1 MRLREPP
8 FFATIVFLNRYE
20 RIFSLLKSLS
30 TGAAQL
36 IVTIDGPAAAGKST
50 VARTLAERLGFDYLD
65 TGATYRAVTW
75 KAIRENVDFDSPRR
89 LAEVTA
95 DAEIRFERTDGELRI
110 FCDGENV
117 TRKIRR
123 PEVTEKVRH
132 VADEPAI
139 REVLIE
145 LQRDYARGHDVVTEG
160 RDQGTEVFPRADLKF
175 YLDASA
181 EARARR
187 RHQDLAGTD
196 LQQNHEDV
204 LASIRRRDRQ
214 DRSRKM
220 GGLRCAEDMI
230 VIDSTDL
237 TVQEVVDRMERHVR
251 AKRTD
256 SEQAVRSDAE
266 RTA

>member
-1 MRLREPP
+1 MILCR
-8 FFATIVFLNRYE
+8 FGS
-20 RIFSLLKSLS
+20 IFSLLQSLS
-30 TGAAQL
+30 TGDAQL
-36 IVTIDGPAAAGKST
+36 IVTIDGPAAAGKSS
-50 VARTLAERLGFDYLD
+50 VACRLAERLGFDYLD

-75 KAIRENVDFDSPRR
+75 KAIRDNADFDSPRR
-89 LAEVTA
+89 LAEVAA

-123 PEVTEKVRH
+123 PAVTEKVRH
-132 VADEPAI
+132 VADEPAV
-139 REVLIE
+139 REALIE
-145 LQRDYARGHDVVTEG
+145 LQRDYARGHDIVTEG
-160 RDQGTEVFPRADLKF
+160 RDQGTEVFPDADLKF

-187 RHQDLAGTD
+187 RQADLAGSD
-196 LQQNHEDV
+196 VQQNHEEV

-237 TVQEVVDRMERHVR
+237 TVRQVVDRM
-251 AKRTD
+251 AKRVREKCRATENAAR
-256 SEQAVRSDAE
+256 SEAE
-266 RTA
+266 STA